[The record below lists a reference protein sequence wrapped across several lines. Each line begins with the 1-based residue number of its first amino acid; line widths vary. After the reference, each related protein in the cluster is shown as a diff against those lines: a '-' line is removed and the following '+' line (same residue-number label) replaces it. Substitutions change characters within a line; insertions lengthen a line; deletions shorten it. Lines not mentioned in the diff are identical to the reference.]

1 MNISVMNNTITV
13 YLFIQFWKEC
23 KECRKCKKCK
33 GLAECKEYKQ

>member
-1 MNISVMNNTITV
+1 MNISVMSNTITV